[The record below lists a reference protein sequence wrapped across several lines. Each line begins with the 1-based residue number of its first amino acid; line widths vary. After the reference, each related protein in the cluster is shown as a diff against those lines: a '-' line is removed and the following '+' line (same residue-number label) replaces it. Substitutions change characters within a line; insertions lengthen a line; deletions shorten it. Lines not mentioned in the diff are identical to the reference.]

1 MKKGLLAIITGGRE
15 GKASKGPKENAK
27 EQMSK
32 YAQDLIDGIQGQDS
46 EAVAAAFADLADCYS
61 ENPDWDSEDEEED
74 VTNESDESEI
84 A

>member
-15 GKASKGPKENAK
+15 KGTSKGPKENAK
-27 EQMSK
+27 AQMSK

-61 ENPDWDSEDEEED
+61 ENPDWDAEEEEED
-74 VTNESDESEI
+74 GSDESDESEI